1 MKEEKAGTD
10 QCIVIDWRSVLCC
23 ICFRE
28 KKITGYNVCIQ
39 FHPPPP
45 AVAAAAAH
53 NEAHVIC
60 V

>member
-10 QCIVIDWRSVLCC
+10 QCIVIDWRSILFY
-23 ICFRE
+23 ICFRGE
-28 KKITGYNVCIQ
+28 ENHWVQRLYTI
-39 FHPPPP
+39 HPPPP
-45 AVAAAAAH
+45 PVAAAAAH

>member
-1 MKEEKAGTD
+1 MKEEKAETD
-10 QCIVIDWRSVLCC
+10 QCIVIDWRSILFH

-28 KKITGYNVCIQ
+28 KKITGYNVCILS
-39 FHPPPP
+39 PPPP
-45 AVAAAAAH
+45 AGAAAAAH